1 MTLDVPLAMYVCC
14 PSDVAA
20 GLIFFGCIAMLR
32 VLSGV
37 LEAVDMFLSME
48 LQLCSILVFPLTW
61 FFLKQCL
68 HVMVCRRV
76 TFGQGPALRPERFV
90 AP

>member
-37 LEAVDMFLSME
+37 LEAVNMFLSME
-48 LQLCSILVFPLTW
+48 LRLCSILVFPLTC
-61 FFLKQCL
+61 FFFETMSACYSVQKG
-68 HVMVCRRV
+68 HIW
-76 TFGQGPALRPERFV
+76 TKPSPET
-90 AP
+90 